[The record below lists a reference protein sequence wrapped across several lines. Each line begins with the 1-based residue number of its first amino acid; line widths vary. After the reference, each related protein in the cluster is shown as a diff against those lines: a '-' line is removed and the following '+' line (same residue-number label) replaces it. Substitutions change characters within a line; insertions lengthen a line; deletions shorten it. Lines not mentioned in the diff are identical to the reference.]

1 MQAKYVSTNRLKTHG
16 AGRRQR
22 LESILCA
29 ALGGMLACALLTSCT
44 VAEKAPVESRPW
56 PVPESQADITPV
68 KEPAPQPQILPPVA
82 VLPPVAILLSDDVPA
97 YRLIADE
104 LEKRLPDSSDIF
116 SLQGDSATSAQVTSK
131 LDDSGRGHIVAIGP
145 LAAQAA
151 SRFTD
156 RQVIFCQVFN
166 YQEQGLTAAHMRGV
180 SVLPP
185 AELQFRAWK
194 SLDAGLQRVG
204 VITGPGH
211 EALIAQARR
220 AAQIHGIE
228 LIHRVVHSDKE
239 MLYTFKRLMPEIQGL
254 WLLPDDR
261 ILSRRVLRDTMEYSS
276 KHRKQVL
283 VFHPQLLQLGGLMS
297 VSAIPADVAE
307 QVMSALHASSA
318 GTPSPA
324 SGLLPL
330 AGMHVEVNDQA
341 AQQLQIR
348 ATPGL
353 GVIADVP

>member
-1 MQAKYVSTNRLKTHG
+1 MPAKYVSTNRLKTHC

-29 ALGGMLACALLTSCT
+29 ALGGVLACALLTSCT
-44 VAEKAPVESRPW
+44 VAKKAPVESRPW
-56 PVPESQADITPV
+56 PIPESQADKTPV

-82 VLPPVAILLSDDVPA
+82 ILPP
-97 YRLIADE
+97 
-104 LEKRLPDSSDIF
+104 RLPDSPEIF
-116 SLQGDSATSAQVTSK
+116 SLQGDSAASAQAIGK
-131 LDDSGRGHIVAIGP
+131 LNDSGRGHIVAIGP

-151 SRFTD
+151 SRLTD

-194 SLDAGLQRVG
+194 SLDAGLRRVG

-220 AAQIHGIE
+220 AAQFHGME